1 MRVAMRLT
9 FLVSLVVATVALAN
23 LLPGGQVVL
32 ADRAGVRHTQ
42 TDDIP
47 PIPEP
52 IPVPI
57 PMPPPITA
65 GQAVIELHRVDA
77 VVAGPAAQVSVKQVF
92 RNDGDRPAEGVY
104 VFPLPKDAAVSDFQM
119 TVDGQT
125 VEGKLLSKEEARA
138 IYDEIVRR
146 QLDPALLEYLG
157 RGLFQ
162 ASVFPIPPHET
173 RTVEFSYTQT
183 LERDGDLFRFN
194 YPLAVR
200 PGGAAGAEQVS
211 VAVELR
217 DQPGLRTIYSPN
229 YPIRVERLAD
239 DSADVSFEATGA
251 PPQSDFDLYFGT
263 ADSAIGANLLSYKP
277 AGEDGFFVL
286 LLAPTLEVPETEV
299 VARDIVLVLDVS
311 GSMRGEKIE
320 QARAAAEFVIDQ
332 LNPDDRFNI
341 ITFSTGT
348 SAWERD
354 LQAVT
359 AENRKDAVRWL
370 DRIPATGS
378 TDINRALLEAEALFA
393 GGDDRPAYILFLTDG
408 QPTQGEQDPDRIID
422 NTLDNR
428 PEERTVR
435 LFTFGVGYDVNTD
448 LLDILSRELG
458 GRASYVEPAERVDEV
473 VGDFYSQISTPVLTD
488 VEIELGDARVDEVFP
503 YPLPDLFAGDQ
514 LVVAGR
520 YRDGGTV
527 DVELRG
533 KVNGEER
540 LFVYPDQELTDRG
553 GESFVAR
560 LWATRKIGALLDEV
574 RRNGPNDELIDAITE
589 LSLTYGIVTPY
600 TSFLVLEPGMEM
612 PITVPGAAPGA
623 PVVPLALLDSARSIV
638 QESAAGMAA
647 AAPAGEAAVQAS
659 KDRAALLSAET
670 VRQEEPVRFVA
681 GKTFTRRALVPAPDG
696 RMLELWVDTAYEEEM
711 PTRIVRFGS
720 PEYFELLDRPDL
732 PAWLAIS
739 PELILVL
746 DDGAVRVTTADE

>member
-1 MRVAMRLT
+1 MRLT
-9 FLVSLVVATVALAN
+9 LLVALVVATVALAN
-23 LLPGGQVVL
+23 LLPGSQVVL
-32 ADRAGVRHTQ
+32 ADRAGARHTQ

-52 IPVPI
+52 IP
-57 PMPPPITA
+57 MPPPLTT

-77 VVAGPAAQVSVKQVF
+77 VVDGPAAQVYVKQVF

-104 VFPLPKDAAVSDFQM
+104 VFPLPKDAVVSDFQM

-173 RTVEFSYTQT
+173 RTVEFSYAQT
-183 LERDGDLFRFN
+183 LARDGDLFRFN

-200 PGGAAGAEQVS
+200 PGGAAAAEEVS

-217 DQPGLRTIYSPN
+217 NQPGLRTIYSPN
-229 YPIRVERLAD
+229 YPIRVERLGD
-239 DSADVSFEATGA
+239 DAAEVSFEATGS

-277 AGEDGFFVL
+277 AAEDGFFVL
-286 LLAPTLEVPETEV
+286 LLAPTLDVPETEV

-320 QARAAAEFVIDQ
+320 QARAAAKYVVDQ
-332 LNPDDRFNI
+332 LNSDDRFNI

-348 SAWERD
+348 SAWERN
-354 LQAVT
+354 LQEVT
-359 AENRKDAVRWL
+359 AESRKDAIRWL

-378 TDINRALLEAEALFA
+378 TDINRALLEAEALFEGGA
-393 GGDDRPAYILFLTDG
+393 GRPAYILFITDG

-422 NTLDNR
+422 NALDNR
-428 PEERTVR
+428 PEDRSVR

-488 VEIELGDARVDEVFP
+488 VEVELADARIDEVFP
-503 YPLPDLFAGDQ
+503 HPLPDLFAGDQ
-514 LVVAGR
+514 IVVAGR
-520 YRDGGTV
+520 YRDGGTF

-533 KVNGEER
+533 TVNGEER
-540 LFVYPDQELTDRG
+540 LFVYPDQELTDGG
-553 GESFVAR
+553 GESFEAR

-600 TSFLVLEPGMEM
+600 TSFLVLEPGLQ
-612 PITVPGAAPGA
+612 PPVAGGGAAPA
-623 PVVPLALLDSARSIV
+623 ATEAPLALMDSARAAV

-659 KDRAALLSAET
+659 KDRAALLGAET

-681 GKTFTRRALVPAPDG
+681 GKTFTRRAMVPAPDG
-696 RMLELWVDTAYEEEM
+696 RVLELWVDTAYAEEM
-711 PTRIVRFGS
+711 PTRTVRFGS
-720 PEYFELLDRPDL
+720 PEYFDLLDLPDM
-732 PAWLAIS
+732 PAWLAIA

-746 DDGAVRVTTADE
+746 DDGAVRVTTVDE

>member
-1 MRVAMRLT
+1 MRAAKRLT
-9 FLVSLVVATVALAN
+9 ILVVLVVLAAIVAN
-23 LLPGGQVVL
+23 VLPGGRVAL
-32 ADRAGVRHTQ
+32 ADRAGARHFQ
-42 TDDIP
+42 IDEP
-47 PIPEP
+47 SPIPMP
-52 IPVPI
+52 IPVP
-57 PMPPPITA
+57 PPITV
-65 GQAVIELHRVDA
+65 GQAVIELHSVDA
-77 VVAGPAAQVSVKQVF
+77 VVDGPAALVQVKQVF
-92 RNDGDRPAEGVY
+92 RNDGNRPAEGVY

-119 TVDGQT
+119 TIDGQT

-183 LERDGDLFRFN
+183 LERDGNLFRFN
-194 YPLAVR
+194 YPLSVR
-200 PGGAAGAEQVS
+200 PGGAGGAEEVS

-217 DQPGLRTIYSPN
+217 NQPGLRTIYSPN
-229 YPIRVERLAD
+229 YPIRVERLGD
-239 DSADVSFEATGA
+239 DSADVSFEATGT

-320 QARAAAEFVIDQ
+320 QARAAAEYVVDQ

-341 ITFSTGT
+341 ISFSTGT

-354 LQAVT
+354 LQEVT
-359 AENRKDAVRWL
+359 AGSRKDAIRWL
-370 DRIPATGS
+370 DRIPATGA
-378 TDINRALLEAEALFA
+378 TDINRALLEALALFDS
-393 GGDDRPAYILFLTDG
+393 GDERPAYVLFLTDG
-408 QPTQGEQDPDRIID
+408 QPTQGEQDPDRIIA
-422 NTLDNR
+422 NALNNR
-428 PEERTVR
+428 PEDRNVR

-448 LLDILSRELG
+448 LLDVLSQELG
-458 GRASYVEPAERVDEV
+458 GRASYVEPDERVDEV

-488 VEIELGDARVDEVFP
+488 VEVELGDAQVDEMFP

-533 KVNGEER
+533 SVNGEER
-540 LFVYPDQELTDRG
+540 LFVYPDQELTDAG
-553 GESFVAR
+553 GDSFVAR

-574 RRNGPNDELIDAITE
+574 RRSGPNDELIDAITD
-589 LSLTYGIVTPY
+589 LSLAYGIVTPY
-600 TSFLVLEPGMEM
+600 TSFLVLEPGLEE
-612 PITVPGAAPGA
+612 PIAVPGG
-623 PVVPLALLDSARSIV
+623 
-638 QESAAGMAA
+638 
-647 AAPAGEAAVQAS
+647 
-659 KDRAALLSAET
+659 
-670 VRQEEPVRFVA
+670 
-681 GKTFTRRALVPAPDG
+681 APDG
-696 RMLELWVDTAYEEEM
+696 AAVADGQCTHGGGGARRRHGCRCTCRRGRGAGQQGPRGAAERRDRAPGGAGALRGRQDVHPPGLG
-711 PTRIVRFGS
+711 PG
-720 PEYFELLDRPDL
+720 PGRPDVRAL
-732 PAWLAIS
+732 GGYGLLRGHADAYHSRGQPRVLRPPRPARSGDVARHLA
-739 PELILVL
+739 
-746 DDGAVRVTTADE
+746 GADSRAGGW